1 MSIFFK
7 ARERPQFLLLNFAL
21 NKLIHIKNYVVGK
34 KKKKKRWVGN
44 KKNFIWTHSATF
56 SSMNMALLGQH
67 KAEDKQELFKSTS
80 QQGKDL
86 IPKSSSQTHV

>member
-34 KKKKKRWVGN
+34 KKKKKKVGREQ
-44 KKNFIWTHSATF
+44 KKFHLDSLSHFQLHEHGTAG
-56 SSMNMALLGQH
+56 A
-67 KAEDKQELFKSTS
+67 A
-80 QQGKDL
+80 QG
-86 IPKSSSQTHV
+86 